1 MSLTSA
7 DVERLFKKQIAE
19 DNKEKYSNYNR
30 IIELNAE
37 NQQLKESNRILAEDL
52 KELDLVV
59 DKLKRHEWSFDNDP
73 QSSLKNVIMDI
84 IKEY

>member
-73 QSSLKNVIMDI
+73 QSSLKNAIMDI
-84 IKEY
+84 IKDF

>member
-1 MSLTSA
+1 MSLTSQ
-7 DVERLFKKQIAE
+7 DVARLFKKQIAE

-37 NQQLKESNRILAEDL
+37 NQHLKSSNKMLAEDL

-59 DKLKRHEWSFDNDP
+59 DKLKRHQWSFDNDP
-73 QSSLKNVIMDI
+73 QSSLKNAIMDI
-84 IKEY
+84 IKDF

>member
-52 KELDLVV
+52 KELDLVF

-73 QSSLKNVIMDI
+73 QSSLKNAIMDI
-84 IKEY
+84 IKDF

>member
-1 MSLTSA
+1 MSLTSQ

-19 DNKEKYSNYNR
+19 DTKEKYSNYNR

-73 QSSLKNVIMDI
+73 NGELKKAVLELIA
-84 IKEY
+84 

>member
-19 DNKEKYSNYNR
+19 ENKEKYSNYNR

-37 NQQLKESNRILAEDL
+37 NQQLKESNRILAKDL

-73 QSSLKNVIMDI
+73 QSSLKNAIMDI
-84 IKEY
+84 LKDF

>member
-1 MSLTSA
+1 MSLTSQ

-19 DNKEKYSNYNR
+19 DTKEKYSNYNR

-37 NQQLKESNRILAEDL
+37 NQQLKDSNRILAEDL

-73 QSSLKNVIMDI
+73 QSSLKNAIMDI
-84 IKEY
+84 IKDF

>member
-1 MSLTSA
+1 MSLTSQ

-19 DNKEKYSNYNR
+19 DTKEKYSNYNR

-37 NQQLKESNRILAEDL
+37 NQQLKESNRILAKDL

-73 QSSLKNVIMDI
+73 QCSLKNVIMDI
-84 IKEY
+84 IKDF

>member
-1 MSLTSA
+1 MSLTSQ

-37 NQQLKESNRILAEDL
+37 NQQLKESNRI
-52 KELDLVV
+52 
-59 DKLKRHEWSFDNDP
+59 RP
-73 QSSLKNVIMDI
+73 
-84 IKEY
+84 